1 MKEIRFAEAITAAMT
16 ASERPASA
24 AATIPSADSSRA
36 APVVKAGTSYLSSP
50 MKTPLQAEEGN
61 SMAIENPTTNS
72 AICIC
77 GISEVGTLGK
87 MMDKPNVAAT
97 RQ

>member
-1 MKEIRFAEAITAAMT
+1 
-16 ASERPASA
+16 
-24 AATIPSADSSRA
+24 
-36 APVVKAGTSYLSSP
+36 

-97 RQ
+97 RQIVANVAAQQSPKKPVLKTESLCSMSPVSFAEAMYRAIAVCSPKFR